1 MKKLNVI
8 IWIGVFVL
16 SVGGLFAQDKKV
28 DARKAPKEDINMSEM
43 SKSPHH
49 IALMAYRQSVLT
61 FATALRD
68 LARDGNVQDVDLA
81 RDVFAEIKRNVGEMD
96 RIHQSHMSKMNP
108 AMREKMKPMMEKMEA
123 ERAAMNGRILELEV
137 ALKADSPDGRT
148 VEKKAAEIVSQ
159 LEKMNMSGKK
169 CEMSGKKSM

>member
-1 MKKLNVI
+1 MKKQNVI

-16 SVGGLFAQDKKV
+16 SVGSLFAQDKKM
-28 DARKAPKEDINMSEM
+28 DAEKAPKEDMNMSEM

-49 IALMAYRQSVLT
+49 IAMMAYRQSVLT

-108 AMREKMKPMMEKMEA
+108 AMREKMKPMMEKMQA
-123 ERAAMNGRILELEV
+123 EGAAMNGR
-137 ALKADSPDGRT
+137 SPL
-148 VEKKAAEIVSQ
+148 IYIF
-159 LEKMNMSGKK
+159 SGPSNPTGYDPKHLRRFFAVFIQPSYDFRLWQTTK
-169 CEMSGKKSM
+169 